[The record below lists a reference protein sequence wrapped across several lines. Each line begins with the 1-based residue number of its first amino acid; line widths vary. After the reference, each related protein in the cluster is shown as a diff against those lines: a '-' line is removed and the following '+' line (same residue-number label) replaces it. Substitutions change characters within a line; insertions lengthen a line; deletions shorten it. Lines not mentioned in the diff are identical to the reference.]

1 MDNTIRV
8 LEEEVCSVNKGQM
21 CNNNIDKLMDM
32 MMKDDVTS
40 TDKTVDILNKMVHN
54 SINQDGETKV
64 KLEKIDTLRNTIN
77 SKFMYK
83 STLCEQYLK
92 QYEVNSNRD
101 VKLYKDYDGNLLEM
115 VTQIQSYNNILDNLM
130 HQYYL
135 NICEHQQKRK
145 LLEPNTYIVQ
155 MVVSMIVLR
164 NLKVRNNIL
173 YKQKLINELQHQM
186 SYLDTIEVYNKNKNN
201 LDNLLLNEMC
211 DISTITGSVDKNI
224 NNNSVEDNDILIS
237 KMINNI

>member
-1 MDNTIRV
+1 MDNTIRA
-8 LEEEVCSVNKGQM
+8 LEETVDSVNNGQM

-54 SINQDGETKV
+54 SINKDGETKV

-83 STLCEQYLK
+83 SSLCKEYLK
-92 QYEVNSNRD
+92 EYEVNSSRD
-101 VKLYKDYDGNLLEM
+101 VKLYKDYDGNLLDM
-115 VTQIQSYNNILDNLM
+115 VTQIQNYNNILDNLI

-135 NICEHQQKRK
+135 NICEHQKNRNM
-145 LLEPNTYIVQ
+145 LEPNTYIVQ

-164 NLKVRNNIL
+164 NLKVKNNIL
-173 YKQKLINELQHQM
+173 YKQKLINELQHQI
-186 SYLDTIEVYNKNKNN
+186 SYLDTMEVYNKNKNN
-201 LDNLLLNEMC
+201 LDNLLLNEMG
-211 DISTITGSVDKNI
+211 DINTIMDSVGK
-224 NNNSVEDNDILIS
+224 NNNNKSVEDKDILIS
-237 KMINNI
+237 NLINNI